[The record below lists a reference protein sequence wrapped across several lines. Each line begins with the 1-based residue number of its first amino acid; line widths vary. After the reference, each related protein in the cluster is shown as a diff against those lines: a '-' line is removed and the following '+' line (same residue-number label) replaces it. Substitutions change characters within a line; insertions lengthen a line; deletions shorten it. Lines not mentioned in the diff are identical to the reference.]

1 MNILLFGA
9 TGMVGEGVL
18 RWLVGS
24 PKVTRVVAV
33 SRKPLSVQYPKLETV
48 LETDM
53 FRLLHL
59 DLLRDFDVFSASARA
74 RLG

>member
-1 MNILLFGA
+1 
-9 TGMVGEGVL
+9 MVGESAL

-59 DLLRDFDVFSASARA
+59 DLLRDFDACFFCASARA